1 MSRENGLSEMK
12 VVFAIASRV
21 RDQRTVTQG
30 SLFEGMRL
38 FAEESVLVRAV
49 NGLVTEG
56 VIDRHPSGVLRW
68 VGPAKGTLC
77 ITH

>member
-1 MSRENGLSEMK
+1 
-12 VVFAIASRV
+12 
-21 RDQRTVTQG
+21 
-30 SLFEGMRL
+30 MRL